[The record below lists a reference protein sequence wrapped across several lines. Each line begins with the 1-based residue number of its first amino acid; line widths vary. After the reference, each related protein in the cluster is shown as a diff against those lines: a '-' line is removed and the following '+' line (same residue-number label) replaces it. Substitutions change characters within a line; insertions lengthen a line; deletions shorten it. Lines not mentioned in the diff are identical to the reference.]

1 MVDTT
6 TGVLFPACPH
16 RDVLV
21 GLTGVLD
28 VSLVGWKVVVAISWF
43 PKKGHAW
50 GFWDNAGHRD
60 HTSPTSIL
68 PPLRLKGFCSKYP
81 TQGTG
86 EHQAWG
92 QPPAAPRSGGHEGRN
107 WVDWDQP
114 PAPRKLSGSNGNLHK
129 E

>member
-6 TGVLFPACPH
+6 TGVLFPAHPC

-28 VSLVGWKVVVAISWF
+28 VTGGLEGGGGHLMV

-50 GFWDNAGHRD
+50 GFWDNAGHGGC
-60 HTSPTSIL
+60 TNPTSIL
-68 PPLRLKGFCSKYP
+68 PPLRLKGLCSKYP

-92 QPPAAPRSGGHEGRN
+92 QPPAAPRNGGHEGRN

-114 PAPRKLSGSNGNLHK
+114 PVPRKLSSSNGNLHK